1 MLTAVIDNPEIE
13 NFLKIYHLKDI
24 DSVIEDI
31 LLEFVQQKY
40 EQSSENKLKLFEK
53 LIAENQKV
61 KLHISPETDLSELA
75 NEVNSDLF

>member
-40 EQSSENKLKLFEK
+40 EQSSEDKLKLFEK

-61 KLHISPETDLSELA
+61 NLYIPPETDLSELA
-75 NEVNSDLF
+75 NEVNDDLF